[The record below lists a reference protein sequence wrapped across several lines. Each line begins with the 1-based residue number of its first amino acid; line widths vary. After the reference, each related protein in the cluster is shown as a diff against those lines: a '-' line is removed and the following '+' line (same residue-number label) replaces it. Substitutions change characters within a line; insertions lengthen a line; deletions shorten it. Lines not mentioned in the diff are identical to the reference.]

1 MRNRVLGARC
11 WVLAAVTALLIAA
24 PLGAQAPAIP
34 RVGFDEAVRQAL
46 EKNPSV
52 AQAATSI
59 ARAEALLEQA
69 RAVTRPTVSAGIG
82 NVLID
87 HARGFAGGVTQP
99 QDQVTLSAEVSMPVL
114 APSRWAAVAQAR
126 DQIDVSTGSVA
137 QVRQQI
143 AVAAAQAYLAVIAGR
158 REVDVEERALENARA
173 HLDYARK
180 RLEGG
185 AGTQLNQLRAA
196 QSVSSEE
203 ARLENTR
210 LALRRAQEA
219 LGVLMASS
227 GPIDAGA
234 EPAFE
239 VPAAAD
245 ESSWLTA
252 RPDVRVQTA
261 VIHAAERVVADAWK
275 DWMPTAS
282 LSFDP
287 QLVAPK
293 GLFQPSKTW
302 RLSVSLTQPIYSGGV
317 QRAALAVR
325 DITLR
330 QSKLALTDVEIR
342 ARAEERLARESLA
355 SNERALASARQA
367 AGQATDVLRIT
378 TSAFEL
384 GATTNLEVIDAQR
397 SARDAEMTTTLAEDA
412 VRRARLDLLVALG
425 RFPK

>member
-1 MRNRVLGARC
+1 MKAVAPVTL
-11 WVLAAVTALLIAA
+11 LALVIAAA
-24 PLGAQAPAIP
+24 PLAAQTPAIP
-34 RVGFDEAVRQAL
+34 RVEFDEAVRQAL

-69 RAVTRPTVSAGIG
+69 RAVTRPTVSAGVA
-82 NVLID
+82 NVLSD
-87 HARGFAGGVTQP
+87 HARGFGGGVFQP
-99 QDQVTLSAEVSMPVL
+99 RDQLTIAGDVTLPVL
-114 APSRWAAVAQAR
+114 APARWAAVAQAR
-126 DQIDVSTGSVA
+126 DQIDVSTESVA

-158 REVDVEERALENARA
+158 RQVDVEARALENARA

-185 AGTQLNQLRAA
+185 AGTRLNELRAA

-203 ARLENTR
+203 GRIENTR
-210 LALRRAQEA
+210 LALRQAQEA
-219 LGVLMASS
+219 LGVLLASP
-227 GPIDAGA
+227 GPVDAGA
-234 EPAFE
+234 DPAFE
-239 VPAAAD
+239 VPASAD
-245 ESSWLTA
+245 ESQWLTA

-261 VIHAAERVVADAWK
+261 VIRAAERVVRDAWK

-287 QLVAPK
+287 QLVTPRSFILPA
-293 GLFQPSKTW
+293 KTW

-317 QRAALAVR
+317 QKAALAVR

-330 QSKLALTDVEIR
+330 QSKLALTDIEIR

-355 SNERALASARQA
+355 SDERALTSARQA
-367 AGQATDVLRIT
+367 AGQANEVLRIT
-378 TSAFEL
+378 SSAFEL